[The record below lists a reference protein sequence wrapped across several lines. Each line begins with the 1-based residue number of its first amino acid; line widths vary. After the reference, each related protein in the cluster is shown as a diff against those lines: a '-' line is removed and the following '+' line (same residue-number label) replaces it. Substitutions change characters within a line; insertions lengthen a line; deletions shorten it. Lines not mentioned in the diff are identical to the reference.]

1 MKKLLFV
8 LSLAICLLSVPLTGM
23 AAQTEEQQ
31 EYEEA
36 ITDNLK
42 EMLKGSIA
50 LDKISAENKSYQLKW
65 LEAEQKPEDAKTI
78 AEKIKALESEQKKEQ
93 ESMDPYNK
101 AIKSCEKKL
110 NADGA
115 NAALENVIRIQKD
128 RIEDQEELL
137 KLWKKIDRL
146 LKR

>member
-1 MKKLLFV
+1 MKKLLFI

-31 EYEEA
+31 EYGEA
-36 ITDNLK
+36 IADNLK

-65 LEAEQKPEDAKTI
+65 LEAEQKPEDARTI

-146 LKR
+146 LK

>member
-110 NADGA
+110 NAAGS

-146 LKR
+146 LK

>member
-50 LDKISAENKSYQLKW
+50 LDKISAENKNYQLKW

-128 RIEDQEELL
+128 RLEDQEELL

-146 LKR
+146 LK

>member
-128 RIEDQEELL
+128 WIEDQEELL
-137 KLWKKIDRL
+137 KLWKKIDHL
-146 LKR
+146 LK

>member
-1 MKKLLFV
+1 MKKLLFI

-36 ITDNLK
+36 IADNLK

-65 LEAEQKPEDAKTI
+65 LEAEQKPEDARTI
-78 AEKIKALESEQKKEQ
+78 AEKIKALESEQKKDQ

-128 RIEDQEELL
+128 WIEDQEELL

-146 LKR
+146 LK

>member
-42 EMLKGSIA
+42 EMLKGSIV

-128 RIEDQEELL
+128 WIEDQEELL

-146 LKR
+146 LK

>member
-93 ESMDPYNK
+93 ESMDPYNN

-146 LKR
+146 LK

>member
-1 MKKLLFV
+1 
-8 LSLAICLLSVPLTGM
+8 
-23 AAQTEEQQ
+23 
-31 EYEEA
+31 
-36 ITDNLK
+36 
-42 EMLKGSIA
+42 
-50 LDKISAENKSYQLKW
+50 
-65 LEAEQKPEDAKTI
+65 
-78 AEKIKALESEQKKEQ
+78 
-93 ESMDPYNK
+93 MDPYNK

-146 LKR
+146 LK

>member
-23 AAQTEEQQ
+23 AAQTKEQQ

-146 LKR
+146 LK

>member
-1 MKKLLFV
+1 MKRLLFV

-146 LKR
+146 LK

>member
-115 NAALENVIRIQKD
+115 NAALENVIRIQKY

-146 LKR
+146 LK

>member
-65 LEAEQKPEDAKTI
+65 LEAEQKPEDARTI

-146 LKR
+146 LK

>member
-1 MKKLLFV
+1 MKKLLFI

-146 LKR
+146 LK

>member
-110 NADGA
+110 NADGT

-146 LKR
+146 LK

>member
-137 KLWKKIDRL
+137 KL
-146 LKR
+146 

>member
-1 MKKLLFV
+1 
-8 LSLAICLLSVPLTGM
+8 
-23 AAQTEEQQ
+23 
-31 EYEEA
+31 
-36 ITDNLK
+36 
-42 EMLKGSIA
+42 MLKGSIA

-146 LKR
+146 LK

>member
-1 MKKLLFV
+1 MMKKLLFV

-128 RIEDQEELL
+128 RLEDQEELL

-146 LKR
+146 LK

>member
-137 KLWKKIDRL
+137 KLWKNIVRL
-146 LKR
+146 LK

>member
-1 MKKLLFV
+1 MKKLLFI

-65 LEAEQKPEDAKTI
+65 LEAEQKPEDARTI

-146 LKR
+146 LK

>member
-42 EMLKGSIA
+42 EMLKESIA

-146 LKR
+146 LK

>member
-146 LKR
+146 LK

>member
-93 ESMDPYNK
+93 ESLDPYNK

-146 LKR
+146 LK

>member
-50 LDKISAENKSYQLKW
+50 LDKISAENKNYQLKW

-146 LKR
+146 LK

>member
-8 LSLAICLLSVPLTGM
+8 LSLVICLLSVPLTGM

-146 LKR
+146 LK

>member
-128 RIEDQEELL
+128 WIEDQEELL

-146 LKR
+146 LK

>member
-36 ITDNLK
+36 LTDNLK

-146 LKR
+146 LK

>member
-78 AEKIKALESEQKKEQ
+78 AEKIKALESEQKKDQ

-110 NADGA
+110 NADGT

-146 LKR
+146 LK

>member
-93 ESMDPYNK
+93 ESLDPYNK

-110 NADGA
+110 KADGA

-146 LKR
+146 LK

>member
-115 NAALENVIRIQKD
+115 NAALENVIRIQRD

-146 LKR
+146 LK

>member
-65 LEAEQKPEDAKTI
+65 LEAEQNPEDAKTI

-146 LKR
+146 LK